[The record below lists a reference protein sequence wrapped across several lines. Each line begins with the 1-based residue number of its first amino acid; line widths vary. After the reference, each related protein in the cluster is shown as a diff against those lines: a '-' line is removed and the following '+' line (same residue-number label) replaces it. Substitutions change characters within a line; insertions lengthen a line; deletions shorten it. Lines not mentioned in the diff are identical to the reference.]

1 MAIWDRHERRLA
13 LALQGGGSFGAFTWG
28 VLDRVL
34 EDGVAIDAIS
44 GASAGAINA
53 VLLASGLQRDGRT
66 GARQALTGFW
76 EDVANGPGLPPYT
89 LSALAASTQF
99 ISPYNYPLNINPM
112 RDLLKKHVDFDRLR
126 QDPPMRLFVAATR
139 VRDGAPVTFRE
150 TEISLDVVLASACL
164 PLLHRAVEID
174 GEAYWD
180 GAFSANP
187 PLRRVALETSVE
199 EILLVQIMPE
209 EEDKVPH
216 SSLEI
221 THRAQMI
228 NFNAALQHELQ
239 ALDDLRANSNGPI
252 ALLSSNRR
260 KRRHL
265 HLHRIAA
272 ADSVDDLNSHSM
284 MDTSAALLRKLH
296 LAGRSAAFAWLA
308 RQKTK
313 QAA

>member
-1 MAIWDRHERRLA
+1 MAIWDRNERRLA

-28 VLDRVL
+28 VLDRLL
-34 EDGVAIDAIS
+34 EDGLAIDAIS
-44 GASAGAINA
+44 GASAGAVNA

-66 GARQALTGFW
+66 GARKALTDFW
-76 EDVANGPGLPPYT
+76 EDVANAPGLPAYT
-89 LSALAASTQF
+89 LSALAASAQF

-112 RDLLKKHVDFDRLR
+112 RDLLKKHVDFDGLR
-126 QDPPMRLFVAATR
+126 QHPPMRLFIAATR
-139 VRDGAPVTFRE
+139 VRDGAPMVFRE

-180 GAFSANP
+180 GGFTANP
-187 PLRRVALETSVE
+187 PLRCLATDTGAE

-209 EEDKVPH
+209 EEDKVPQ

-228 NFNAALQHELQ
+228 TFNASLQRELQ
-239 ALDDLRANSNGPI
+239 ALEDLRANCNGPT
-252 ALLSSNRR
+252 ALLSSNCR
-260 KRRHL
+260 KLGRL

-272 ADSVDDLNSHSM
+272 TDSVNDLNSHSM
-284 MDTSAALLRKLH
+284 MDTSPALLRKLH
-296 LAGRSAAFAWLA
+296 TAGRSAAYAWLA
-308 RQKTK
+308 RQETQ

>member
-1 MAIWDRHERRLA
+1 
-13 LALQGGGSFGAFTWG
+13 
-28 VLDRVL
+28 
-34 EDGVAIDAIS
+34 
-44 GASAGAINA
+44 
-53 VLLASGLQRDGRT
+53 
-66 GARQALTGFW
+66 
-76 EDVANGPGLPPYT
+76 
-89 LSALAASTQF
+89 
-99 ISPYNYPLNINPM
+99 M

-126 QDPPMRLFVAATR
+126 QNPPVRLFIAATR
-139 VRDGAPVTFRE
+139 VRDGVPVIFRE

-187 PLRRVALETSVE
+187 PLRCLAMGTSVE

-221 THRAQMI
+221 TQRAQMI
-228 NFNAALQHELQ
+228 TFNA
-239 ALDDLRANSNGPI
+239 S
-252 ALLSSNRR
+252 
-260 KRRHL
+260 
-265 HLHRIAA
+265 
-272 ADSVDDLNSHSM
+272 
-284 MDTSAALLRKLH
+284 LLRELH

-308 RQKTK
+308 RQETQ